1 MKERDFQ
8 DRLVEK
14 CAVFG
19 VYTTNQ
25 KASELVYAGLW
36 ALQHRGQDSSGIS
49 SSDGRQIITH
59 KALGL
64 VASVYQEEDL
74 DKLNGYVAMGHNRYA
89 TSGGI
94 EEHIQPTTSEQNLI
108 ALAHNGTLPVKLE
121 LTTFL
126 QSKDIPANQLNDS
139 ELMHAALEYYVA
151 KGKPIEEAVIL
162 SYPLFTG
169 AFSVVVLTK
178 DKLIGL
184 RDSHGIRPCCI
195 GQLGNE
201 GFVLSSETCG
211 LDSVGA
217 KYVRDV
223 KPGEM
228 VVVDKE
234 GLHSYQLEEGEE
246 KLDIFELVY
255 FSRPDSFI
263 KGRSIEAMR
272 REMGRRLARE
282 HPVDADIII
291 PIPNSAIP
299 AALGYAEE
307 SRIPYDNG
315 LLKNIYIHRTFINP
329 SALLREREV
338 EMKFKPMP
346 DILNRKRVVVIE
358 DSIVRG
364 TTLKNL
370 VNIMRVAGAKELH
383 LRIASPPVK
392 YPDFYGI
399 ATPEQRELIASQMSV
414 DQIRA
419 FFGADSLQYLSYE
432 GLITSTGLPESSFCT
447 ACYTGDYPIDIGD
460 NAKYVIK

>member
-14 CAVFG
+14 CAIFG

-64 VASVYQEEDL
+64 VASVYQEGDL
-74 DKLNGYVAMGHNRYA
+74 DKLNGHIAIGHNRYA
-89 TSGGI
+89 TSGEI
-94 EEHIQPTTSEQNLI
+94 EGHIQPITSDNLV
-108 ALAHNGTLPVKLE
+108 ALAHNGTLPIRLE
-121 LTTFL
+121 LTNFL
-126 QSKDIPANQLNDS
+126 QSKDIPASQLNDS

-169 AFSVVVLTK
+169 AFSVVILTK

-184 RDSHGIRPCCI
+184 RDNHGIRPFCI
-195 GQLGNE
+195 GQLSDE

-217 KYVRDV
+217 KYLRDV
-223 KPGEM
+223 KPEEM
-228 VVVDKE
+228 VVVD
-234 GLHSYQLEEGEE
+234 
-246 KLDIFELVY
+246 
-255 FSRPDSFI
+255 
-263 KGRSIEAMR
+263 
-272 REMGRRLARE
+272 
-282 HPVDADIII
+282 
-291 PIPNSAIP
+291 
-299 AALGYAEE
+299 
-307 SRIPYDNG
+307 
-315 LLKNIYIHRTFINP
+315 
-329 SALLREREV
+329 
-338 EMKFKPMP
+338 
-346 DILNRKRVVVIE
+346 RVVVIE